1 MKVRIILIGALLMSA
16 FYSSGQ
22 SLTYLEWV
30 DKSANHIENNELDSA
45 AISLEEAMRLDP
57 ANENN
62 PVLLLN
68 LGIMQRQLG
77 RYEDAFVSFTSALPN
92 NPLPQVTLHNRASLL
107 VDMNR
112 LSEAMEDYT
121 ALIRNYPDDVE
132 AYYRRGI
139 LYLDEHERS
148 KAEADFRKSEEIDP
162 NHMFTK
168 LSKALVYK
176 LDNNWG
182 EAVNIYTD
190 LINTEENPDA
200 SFYLNRA
207 ECYINMG
214 QSLLASADLRSIE
227 LVQTGNPYFFFLRGR
242 VRLEQFDKV
251 AARADFNKA
260 KSMGYDSEIVD
271 EWLKK
276 AE

>member
-1 MKVRIILIGALLMSA
+1 MKIRILLIVLWILIAVTTKA
-16 FYSSGQ
+16 Q
-22 SLTYLEWV
+22 SLNYMQWV
-30 DKSANHIENNELDSA
+30 DKSADHIEKNELDSA
-45 AISLEEAMRLDP
+45 AIALQKAMTLEP

-77 RYEDAFVSFTSALPN
+77 QYDDAYISFTASLPN

-107 VDMNR
+107 VDMDR
-112 LSEAMEDYT
+112 LDEAMEDYNT
-121 ALIRNYPDDVE
+121 LIRNYPDDIE

-139 LYLDEHERS
+139 LYLENNNRS
-148 KAEADFRKSEEIDP
+148 SAEADFRKSNEIDP
-162 NHMFTK
+162 DNMFTK
-168 LSKALVYK
+168 LSKALMYK
-176 LDNNWG
+176 LDSNWLAA
-182 EAVNIYTD
+182 EKIYTD
-190 LINTEENPDA
+190 LITNESNPNPI
-200 SFYLNRA
+200 FYVNRA

-214 QSLLASADLRSIE
+214 QILLASADLRAVE
-227 LVQTGNPYFFFLRGR
+227 QTQSRNPYFFFLRGR

-260 KSMGYDSEIVD
+260 KDMGYDSDIVD
-271 EWLKK
+271 EWLEK